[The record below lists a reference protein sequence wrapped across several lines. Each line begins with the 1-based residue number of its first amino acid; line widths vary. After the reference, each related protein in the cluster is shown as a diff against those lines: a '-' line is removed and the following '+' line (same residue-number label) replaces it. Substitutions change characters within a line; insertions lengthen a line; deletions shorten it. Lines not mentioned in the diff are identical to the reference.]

1 MSEAQIRRIHF
12 LRSIVKAREAEI
24 ERLRAWNAEIAL
36 NAHHFAKVLR
46 EIAEHP
52 TGGVGCNPEGFV
64 SAARAAL
71 DGQPTQTQEE
81 V

>member
-1 MSEAQIRRIHF
+1 MVTDRMGPTITTLKAEVDF
-12 LRSIVKAREAEI
+12 LGGELAAARAEI

-36 NAHHFAKVLR
+36 NARHFAEALR

-64 SAARAAL
+64 RAARAAL
-71 DGQPTQTQEE
+71 EG
-81 V
+81 